1 MADKGLIRDPSLLSL
16 WLGFVDWEAPSC
28 PDFFPFFFFFPLMRL
43 QVEVRPR
50 LPSVLSEGEMS
61 GPVSGDIRTTG
72 TLQTQG

>member
-16 WLGFVDWEAPSC
+16 WLGNVDWEAPSR
-28 PDFFPFFFFFPLMRL
+28 PEFYFSLMRL

-72 TLQTQG
+72 TVQTQG